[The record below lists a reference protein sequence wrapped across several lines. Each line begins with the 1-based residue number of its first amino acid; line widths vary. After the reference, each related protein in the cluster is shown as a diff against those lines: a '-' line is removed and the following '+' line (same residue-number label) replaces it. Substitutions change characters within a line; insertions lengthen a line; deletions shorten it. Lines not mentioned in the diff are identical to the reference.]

1 MHKSIAFI
9 AAALAIVSLPA
20 KAETAS
26 EVHTSCKAVV
36 RAKVLKDDLLDIPG
50 NFESGFCWGAFAS
63 FQQISTFYREG
74 EKTSLLG
81 SCAPGE
87 SDRLQYIKIFSR
99 YLDNHPQLGSE
110 EFIAVAVEALREA
123 FPCSGKPKN

>member
-9 AAALAIVSLPA
+9 AAAIAIASLPA
-20 KAETAS
+20 KAETAR
-26 EVHTSCKAVV
+26 EVHTSCKAVAG
-36 RAKVLKDDLLDIPG
+36 AKVLKDDYLDIPG

-81 SCAPGE
+81 SCAPAE
-87 SDRLQYIKIFSR
+87 SGQ
-99 YLDNHPQLGSE
+99 
-110 EFIAVAVEALREA
+110 VAIY
-123 FPCSGKPKN
+123 KNLLAIP